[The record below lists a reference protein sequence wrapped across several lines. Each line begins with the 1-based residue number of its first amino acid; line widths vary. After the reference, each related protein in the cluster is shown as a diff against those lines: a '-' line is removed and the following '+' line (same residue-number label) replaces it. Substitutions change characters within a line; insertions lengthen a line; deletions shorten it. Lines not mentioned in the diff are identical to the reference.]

1 MGASPDNWLQRIGKN
16 IRDRRVGRGLTQE
29 ALSALMYVDVKTV
42 KRHEKGQG
50 LTLNM
55 IPAYAAALDCSL
67 MDLMFANVDI
77 SDPVFGLFARIKG
90 YSDEEQKQII
100 GIIVQ
105 WLDMMEKNKAS

>member
-1 MGASPDNWLQRIGKN
+1 MGASPEKWSQCIGKN

-55 IPAYAAALDCSL
+55 IPAYAATLNCTL

-77 SDPVFGLFARIKG
+77 SDPVFGVFARIKG
-90 YSDEEQKQII
+90 YSVEEQEQIT
-100 GIIVQ
+100 GFIVQ
-105 WLDMMEKNKAS
+105 WLDMMEQKRVS